1 MKALLAGRVFFLC
14 FVIKSNEDYLCM
26 YNWSLSH
33 LLLASC
39 NLIAC
44 AFIVKQMS
52 KAGPAGP
59 FNVTIST

>member
-1 MKALLAGRVFFLC
+1 
-14 FVIKSNEDYLCM
+14 M
-26 YNWSLSH
+26 YNSSLSH